1 FGTKLGADP
10 QVLLDMIGTSF
21 GGSTMMTRNLPRFMS
36 RDFAPAT
43 PIDLILKDLGLIH
56 DEAKDAGTPLLL
68 GALVE
73 QRFGE
78 ASARHLGDQDMSAL
92 VQLSEEPSGI
102 TLAKG
107 D

>member
-1 FGTKLGADP
+1 
-10 QVLLDMIGTSF
+10 
-21 GGSTMMTRNLPRFMS
+21 
-36 RDFAPAT
+36 
-43 PIDLILKDLGLIH
+43 LILKDLGLIH
-56 DEAKDAGTPLLL
+56 DEAKGAGTPLLL
-68 GALVE
+68 GALAE

-102 TLAKG
+102 TLAKS